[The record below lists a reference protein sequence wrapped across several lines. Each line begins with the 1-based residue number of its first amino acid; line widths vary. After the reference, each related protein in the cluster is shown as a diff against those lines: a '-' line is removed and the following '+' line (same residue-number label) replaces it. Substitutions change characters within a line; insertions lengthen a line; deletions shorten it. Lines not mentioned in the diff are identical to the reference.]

1 MRIGTLAKQAQ
12 VSRDTIRYYEG
23 LGLLELAEK
32 HALNGYKRYTHS
44 TLRRLHRIRYA
55 KRLGFTLSEIREY
68 IADWMRGE
76 VSSQCKAM
84 CMKKKRREVQAKI
97 AELRE
102 IEAALSA
109 QIVQSEQVF
118 HF

>member
-1 MRIGTLAKQAQ
+1 MRIGTLAEQAK

-23 LGLLELAEK
+23 LGLLEPAEK
-32 HALNGYKRYTHS
+32 QPLNGYKQYTQS
-44 TLRRLHRIRYA
+44 TLYRLHRIRYA
-55 KRLGFTLSEIREY
+55 KRLGFTLSEIREH
-68 IADWMRGE
+68 IAGWMQDE
-76 VSSQCKAM
+76 VSPQSKAKW
-84 CMKKKRREVQAKI
+84 MKKKRSEVRAKI

-118 HF
+118 HS